1 MSAEWKQVSFA
12 GVVQGVGFR
21 PALYRA
27 AVALGID
34 GTVANNP
41 AGVTAVVKGDDAAV
55 EALVSRLRRELP
67 PIARID
73 NIKVCDVTSPVGV
86 TGFHILPSGHE
97 KSADTTRISPDVAIC
112 PECLQDIMRQPRRK
126 GYFLT
131 NCTNCGPRFSIIT
144 GVPYD
149 REATTMAEYRMCDG
163 CRAEYTDPADRRFH
177 AQPVACH
184 QCGPEYR
191 MKLADGT
198 GLSSPDEILRNI
210 ASELKS
216 GGIVMLKGIGGYN
229 LLANAA
235 DSAAI
240 RRLRALKHRPRKPF
254 AVMVGDIDA
263 ARRVAAVSDDE
274 ANALTHWRAPI
285 VVCASTGKG
294 ICGEVA
300 PGCATLG
307 VMLPYMG
314 LHHELF
320 ARIGEM
326 GVVVTSA
333 NRHGF
338 PIIAGDADAL
348 AFAAEH
354 GLPIVWH
361 TRRIANRCD
370 DSVVRV
376 VNRIPRLLRRSRGY
390 VPEPLT
396 IDAPTEG
403 IAAFG
408 ADITSTWALGKGRD
422 IILSQYIGSL
432 ESAES
437 EDFLRE
443 SVENLSKM
451 FNFAPARAVVV
462 DAHPGY
468 RSSAVGRAVAE
479 RYGAEVMTMWHHHAH
494 AVSVMAE
501 YGIRGR
507 VLAVVLDGTG
517 AGPDG
522 TVWGSELLLC
532 DRTRF
537 ERIAH
542 GQYFPLPGG
551 DKASLQ
557 PWRMAVSL
565 LLTLFCSTDRLPA
578 AMVEAVGSDNI
589 KVVEQMVRKGINSPL
604 GCGAGRV
611 WDAVAALCG
620 LAYSNA
626 YEAEAPILLE
636 NAALGS
642 TDADSYPMNAVSPL
656 DLAPIIAA
664 VLADLECGES
674 IGAVSARFHAAYAAA
689 WAQEAAHHAAR
700 LGVRDIVLAGGVFQN
715 SLLQSLI
722 AGRLRTCGL
731 NVMSPLKVPPG
742 DGGIALG
749 QLAYGAE
756 ILNCRNHA

>member
-1 MSAEWKQVSFA
+1 MSFA

-27 AVALGID
+27 AVSLGLD

-41 AGVTAVVKGDDAAV
+41 AGVIAVVKGDDAAV
-55 EALVSRLRRELP
+55 KALVSRLRRELP

-73 NIKVCDVTSPVGV
+73 NIKVCDVITAVEV
-86 TGFHILPSGHE
+86 TGFHIMPSEHE
-97 KSADTTRISPDVAIC
+97 SSADTTRISPDVAIC
-112 PECLQDIMRQPRRK
+112 PDCLEDMRRQPRRK

-184 QCGPEYR
+184 KCGPEYR
-191 MKLADGT
+191 MRLADGT
-198 GLSSPDEILRNI
+198 ELRSPDEIVGNI

-229 LLANAA
+229 LLADAA
-235 DSAAI
+235 DSVAI
-240 RRLRALKHRPRKPF
+240 KRLRALKHRPRKPF
-254 AVMVGDIDA
+254 AVMAGDIDA
-263 ARRVAAVSDDE
+263 ARRITDVSDDE

-285 VVCASTGKG
+285 VVCAMRGGTD
-294 ICGEVA
+294 ICPEVA
-300 PGCATLG
+300 PGCSTLG

-320 ARIGEM
+320 ALIGEM
-326 GVVVTSA
+326 VVVVTSA
-333 NRHGF
+333 NRHSF
-338 PIIAGDADAL
+338 PIIADDADAL

-376 VNRIPRLLRRSRGY
+376 VNHIPRLLRRSRGY
-390 VPEPLT
+390 VPEPLA
-396 IDAPTEG
+396 IDVPAEG

-451 FNFAPARAVVV
+451 FNFAPKRAVVV

-468 RSSAVGRAVAE
+468 RSSALGHAVAE
-479 RYGAEVMTMWHHHAH
+479 RHGAEVMTMWHHHAH

-501 YGIRGR
+501 YGVRGP
-507 VLAVVLDGTG
+507 VLALVLDGTG

-557 PWRMAVSL
+557 PWRMAVSVL
-565 LLTLFCSTDRLPA
+565 ITLFGSADRLPA

-620 LAYSNA
+620 LAYTNA

-642 TDADSYPMNAVSPL
+642 TDAGSYPMNAVSPL
-656 DLAPIIAA
+656 DLSPIIAA
-664 VLADLECGES
+664 VLADLERGES
-674 IGAVSARFHAAYAAA
+674 VGSVSARFHAAYAEV
-689 WAQEAAHHAAR
+689 WAQESAHHAAR
-700 LGVRDIVLAGGVFQN
+700 LGIRDIVLAGGVFQN
-715 SLLQSLI
+715 SQLQSMI
-722 AGRLRTCGL
+722 AERLQAVGL
-731 NVMSPLKVPPG
+731 NVLAPLKVPPG

>member
-27 AVALGID
+27 AVSLGLD

-41 AGVTAVVKGDDAAV
+41 AGVTAVIKGDDAAI
-55 EALVSRLRRELP
+55 EALVGRLRRELP

-73 NIKVCDVTSPVGV
+73 NIKVCDVTPPVEV
-86 TGFHILPSGHE
+86 TGFHIMPSEHE
-97 KSADTTRISPDVAIC
+97 SSDTTTRISPDVAIC
-112 PECLQDIMRQPRRK
+112 DKCLEDMMRQPRRK

-149 REATTMAEYRMCDG
+149 REATTMADFRMCDD

-184 QCGPEYR
+184 QCGPEYW

-198 GLSSPDEILRNI
+198 ELRCPDEIVRNI

-229 LLANAA
+229 LLADAA

-240 RRLRALKHRPRKPF
+240 KRLRALKHRPRKPF
-254 AVMVGDIDA
+254 AVMVADIDT

-274 ANALTHWRAPI
+274 AKTLAHWRAPI
-285 VVCASTGKG
+285 VVCAWTGKG

-314 LHHELF
+314 LHHALF
-320 ARIGEM
+320 AEAGGM
-326 GVVVTSA
+326 AVAVTSA

-338 PIIAGDADAL
+338 PIIADDADAI
-348 AFAAEH
+348 AFASEH

-376 VNRIPRLLRRSRGY
+376 VNHIPRLLRRSRGY
-390 VPEPLT
+390 VPEPLA
-396 IDAPTEG
+396 IDVPTEG

-422 IILSQYIGSL
+422 IIMSQYIGSL

-479 RYGAEVMTMWHHHAH
+479 RHGAEVMTMWHHHAH

-557 PWRMAVSL
+557 PWRMAVSVL
-565 LLTLFCSTDRLPA
+565 VTLFGSADRLPEVL
-578 AMVEAVGSDNI
+578 VEAVGADNI

-620 LAYSNA
+620 LAYANA

-642 TDADSYPMNAVSPL
+642 ADAGTYPLNADYPL

-664 VLADLECGES
+664 ALADLERGES

-689 WAQEAAHHAAR
+689 WAQEAARHAAR

-715 SLLQSLI
+715 SMLQSLI
-722 AGRLRTCGL
+722 AARLRACGL

-756 ILNCRNHA
+756 ILSSRR